1 MVLKHVE
8 ISPCLRL
15 LSVARGSCLIDL
27 VFGVFVQN
35 YGAGLSCKI
44 LFRYFH
50 EFVKHKKNR
59 GGQKEKKK
67 KRRLVAC

>member
-1 MVLKHVE
+1 MPSAGGRLVLFTGELPLMVLKHVE

-50 EFVKHKKNR
+50 EFVKHK
-59 GGQKEKKK
+59 
-67 KRRLVAC
+67 